1 MRTLLFASF
10 ADPAQAERALDTL
23 LALGARLRDL
33 TAVFHPERKVQPAI
47 AARAVAGFGNVVGGG
62 RLATAMI
69 GVVEATTRGALAGSL
84 AGYLEDQGVP
94 GRIARNTAEALHSGN
109 ALLAIDCPSG
119 KLGESE
125 VSDLLRKFQADP
137 CSRSQTPKKPVFTI

>member
-1 MRTLLFASF
+1 MTLRVAVIIG
-10 ADPAQAERALDTL
+10 L
-23 LALGARLRDL
+23 LVL
-33 TAVFHPERKVQPAI
+33 TSAC
-47 AARAVAGFGNVVGGG
+47 
-62 RLATAMI
+62 
-69 GVVEATTRGALAGSL
+69 GSRRV

-137 CSRSQTPKKPVFTI
+137 CSRSQTPRKPVFTI